1 MENISEEFDFIKISL
16 ASPDLIKKW
25 AEKISPE
32 GDIIGEVTNT
42 DTVNYRTFRPEM
54 NGLFCERIFGPLKNG
69 QCSCGKIKQSKNFGL
84 ICKVCQ
90 VEVTDSRVRRHR
102 MGYIKLLTPVTH
114 IWFLKS
120 RPSIIALILD
130 MQIKELEPLIYYNEL
145 FDYENNYLFLEED
158 DDEDDI
164 EFDENNSIIRNR
176 IKHGAEIIEEDLS
189 KINLITEIALTK
201 KTISCYKYK
210 ESLIKLDFFK
220 IKRMRL
226 RLRILESFLLKK
238 VSPCWMLLSILPVI
252 PPGLRPMILL
262 ESGKFA
268 TSDLNELYKRIIMRN
283 NRLGRLFDMH
293 APSMILRNEK
303 RLLQESVDALIDNG
317 RRGKLSLDISEKP
330 LQSLSD
336 ALKGKEGRFRE
347 NLLGKRVDY
356 SGRSVITVGPEL
368 KLHQCGVPYDIAIE
382 LFKPFLIYELIQLSQ
397 AFSIRGAEKIIE
409 KRKKLIMQLLRKIF
423 VDHPIILNRA
433 PTLHRLGVQ
442 AFEPILTTEKS
453 ITLHPLVC
461 SAFNADFD
469 GDQMAIH
476 IPLSLKARAEA
487 FSLLYAPCNFISP
500 ATGIP
505 IIIPSQDMILGFY
518 YLTTITFFGLR
529 GSSHY
534 FSNMNDALLAYEA
547 KKIQIHSLIWLRFS
561 GYIEEYNNCL
571 KPLNVIVLNNK
582 SRILIYRNK
591 QLKENANGKIIV
603 TYIRTTVGRIIFNK
617 ILNNSLNIN
626 Y

>member
-1 MENISEEFDFIKISL
+1 MENISEEFDFIKINL
-16 ASPDLIKKW
+16 ASPELIKKW
-25 AEKISPE
+25 AEQILPD
-32 GDIIGEVTNT
+32 GNILGEVTKT

-69 QCSCGKIKQSKNFGL
+69 QCSCGKIKQSKNFGI
-84 ICKVCQ
+84 ICKLCK

-102 MGYIKLLTPVTH
+102 MGYIKLLSPVTH

-130 MQIKELEPLIYYNEL
+130 MDTKELENAIYYNEF
-145 FDYENNYLFLEED
+145 FDYENSYLFLDD
-158 DDEDDI
+158 DDEDEDVI
-164 EFDENNSIIRNR
+164 QFDENNFIIRNKV
-176 IKHGAEIIEEDLS
+176 KHGAEKIEEKLS
-189 KINLITEIALTK
+189 KINLITEIAAAK
-201 KTISCYKYK
+201 KDLSCLKYK
-210 ESLIKLDFFK
+210 ERKKKDYVEIRKVRF
-220 IKRMRL
+220 

-268 TSDLNELYKRIIMRN
+268 TSDLNELYRRIIMRN
-283 NRLGRLFDMH
+283 NRLGRLFDMN
-293 APSMILRNEK
+293 APSMIIRNEK
-303 RLLQESVDALIDNG
+303 RLLQEAVDSLIDNG
-317 RRGKLSLDISEKP
+317 RRGKLSLDMNDKP
-330 LQSLSD
+330 LRSLSD
-336 ALKGKEGRFRE
+336 TLKGKEGRFRE

-368 KLHQCGVPYDIAIE
+368 KLHQCGVPYDLAIE
-382 LFKPFLIYELIQLSQ
+382 LFKPFLIFELIELSQ

-409 KRKKLIMQLLRKIF
+409 KRKKLIMQLLRKVF
-423 VDHPIILNRA
+423 LGHPVILNRA

-476 IPLSLKARAEA
+476 IPLSLKSKAEA

-518 YLTTITFFGLR
+518 YLTTITFFGLK

-534 FSNMNDALLAYEA
+534 FSNMNDVLLAYEA
-547 KKIQIHSLIWLRFS
+547 KKIEIHSLIWLRFD
-561 GYIEEYNNCL
+561 GYIEEYNNYV
-571 KPLNVIVLNNK
+571 KPLNIIFLNNK
-582 SRILIYRNK
+582 SRIVVYRDK
-591 QLKENANGKIIV
+591 QVKEDKNGRIIV

-626 Y
+626 S